1 MRADRTG
8 GTREANDRTIDTNPP
23 GKSEDQLLVLSIGSP
38 GGSCPNSTAMNNT
51 KPYGHRRRVCA
62 SRRLSVGLPRHATIS
77 RYCSVDRA
85 ITQAVYHIGE
95 AFTVHETPR
104 PLPQGSVRPGAYPR
118 ACRDKPRYTRPF
130 SRRAIRLQCSKC
142 PGALSPVQTQ
152 GQATTTATVQT
163 PGTSITILSGCRLE
177 WSRRKTPRPV
187 AAGFLHS
194 GGDPGQ
200 PGRHRCRPRLA
211 GPMRSA

>member
-1 MRADRTG
+1 M
-8 GTREANDRTIDTNPP
+8 
-23 GKSEDQLLVLSIGSP
+23 VLSIGSP

-85 ITQAVYHIGE
+85 IHRKYSTLRGPRWH
-95 AFTVHETPR
+95 TR
-104 PLPQGSVRPGAYPR
+104 PLSRCRGVVCPGAYPR
-118 ACRDKPRYTRPF
+118 ACQGKPRYTRPF